1 MKVVAWNAGMAF
13 RKKIDEILPLKAN
26 ILVISECEKPEKWGQ
41 IIDEK
46 GIHKFLW
53 EGDNPN
59 KGIGIITFDANY
71 QIETHPAY
79 DKSYRYIVP
88 YKVSVGKL
96 EFILFAVWSQK
107 GEKRY
112 DSYIGQI
119 YLALEKYASLLK
131 EPCIIVG
138 DWNSNK
144 LFDHVKRVKTHSE
157 VVEFLEGFG
166 IKSAYHHFS
175 KKEHGDELKATH
187 YFRKEKARS
196 FHIDYLFASE
206 IFLNELQSIE
216 IGSYEEWIEFSD
228 HMPIIAEFNMLRE
241 FNSY

>member
-1 MKVVAWNAGMAF
+1 MKIVAWNADRAF
-13 RKKIDEILPLKAN
+13 RKKIDKILPLKAD
-26 ILVISECEKPEKWGQ
+26 ILLISECEKPEKWGQ

-46 GIHKFLW
+46 GIDEFLW

-59 KGIGIITFDANY
+59 KGIGIITFNKRY
-71 QIETHPAY
+71 RIESHPAY
-79 DKSYRYIVP
+79 DKSFRYIVP

-107 GEKRY
+107 GEKGY

-138 DWNSNK
+138 DWNSCK
-144 LFDHVKRVKTHSE
+144 LYDRIKRVKTHSE
-157 VVEFLEGFG
+157 VVEFLKGFG

-175 KKEHGDELKATH
+175 EEEQGEELKATH
-187 YFRKEKARS
+187 YFRKEKARP
-196 FHIDYLFASE
+196 FHIDCLFASE
-206 IFLNELQSIE
+206 IFLNELESIE

-228 HMPIIAEFNMLRE
+228 HMPISAEFNR
-241 FNSY
+241 

>member
-1 MKVVAWNAGMAF
+1 MKVVAWNADRAF
-13 RKKIDEILPLKAN
+13 RKKIDKILPLKAD
-26 ILVISECEKPEKWGQ
+26 ILIISECEKPEKWGQ
-41 IIDEK
+41 VIDEK
-46 GIHKFLW
+46 GIVEFLW

-59 KGIGIITFDANY
+59 KGIGIITFDAKY

-79 DKSYRYIVP
+79 DKSFRYIVP

-144 LFDHVKRVKTHSE
+144 LFDHIKRVKTHSE

-166 IKSAYHHFS
+166 IKSAYHRS
-175 KKEHGDELKATH
+175 SDEEHGEELKATH
-187 YFRKEKARS
+187 YFRKEKARP
-196 FHIDYLFASE
+196 FHIDFLFASK
-206 IFLNELQSIE
+206 ILLDQLKSYH
-216 IGSYEEWIEFSD
+216 IGSREDWIEFSD
-228 HMPIIAEFNMLRE
+228 HMPIMAEFNR
-241 FNSY
+241 

>member
-1 MKVVAWNAGMAF
+1 MKVVAWNADRAF
-13 RKKIDEILPLKAN
+13 RKKIDKILPLKAD
-26 ILVISECEKPEKWGQ
+26 ILIISECEKPEKWGQ
-41 IIDEK
+41 VIDEK
-46 GIHKFLW
+46 GIVEFLW

-59 KGIGIITFDANY
+59 KGIGIITFDAKY

-79 DKSYRYIVP
+79 DKSFRYIVP

-107 GEKRY
+107 GEKPY

-144 LFDHVKRVKTHSE
+144 LFDHIKRVKTHSE

-166 IKSAYHHFS
+166 IKSAYHRS
-175 KKEHGDELKATH
+175 SDEEHGEELKATH
-187 YFRKEKARS
+187 YFRKEKARP
-196 FHIDYLFASE
+196 FHIDFLFASK
-206 IFLNELQSIE
+206 ILLDQLKSYH
-216 IGSYEEWIEFSD
+216 IGSREDWIEFSD
-228 HMPIIAEFNMLRE
+228 HMPIMAEFNR
-241 FNSY
+241 

>member
-1 MKVVAWNAGMAF
+1 MKIVAWNADRAF
-13 RKKIDEILPLKAN
+13 RKKIDKILPLKAD

-46 GIHKFLW
+46 GIDEFLW

-59 KGIGIITFDANY
+59 KGIGIITFNKRY
-71 QIETHPAY
+71 RIESHPAY
-79 DKSYRYIVP
+79 DKSFRYIVP

-107 GEKRY
+107 GEKGY

-138 DWNSNK
+138 DWNSCK
-144 LFDHVKRVKTHSE
+144 LYYRIKRVKTHSE
-157 VVEFLEGFG
+157 VVEFLKGFG

-175 KKEHGDELKATH
+175 EEEQGEELKATH
-187 YFRKEKARS
+187 YFRKEKARP
-196 FHIDYLFASE
+196 FHIDCLFASE
-206 IFLNELQSIE
+206 IFLNELESIE

-228 HMPIIAEFNMLRE
+228 HMPISAEFNR
-241 FNSY
+241 

>member
-1 MKVVAWNAGMAF
+1 MKIVAWNADRAF
-13 RKKIDEILPLKAN
+13 RKKIDKILPLKAD

-46 GIHKFLW
+46 GIDEFLW

-59 KGIGIITFDANY
+59 KGIGIITFNKRY
-71 QIETHPAY
+71 RIESHPAY
-79 DKSYRYIVP
+79 DKSFRYIVP

-107 GEKRY
+107 GEKGY

-138 DWNSNK
+138 DWNSCK
-144 LFDHVKRVKTHSE
+144 LYDRIKRVKTHSE
-157 VVEFLEGFG
+157 VVEFLKGFG

-175 KKEHGDELKATH
+175 EEEQGEELKATH
-187 YFRKEKARS
+187 YFRKEKARP
-196 FHIDYLFASE
+196 FHIDCLFASE
-206 IFLNELQSIE
+206 IFLNELESIE

-228 HMPIIAEFNMLRE
+228 HMPISAEFNR
-241 FNSY
+241 

>member
-1 MKVVAWNAGMAF
+1 MKIVAWNAGMAF
-13 RKKIDEILPLKAN
+13 RKKIDKILPLKAD
-26 ILVISECEKPEKWGQ
+26 ILVISECEKSEKWGQ
-41 IIDEK
+41 IDKEK
-46 GIHKFLW
+46 GINDFLW

-59 KGIGIITFDANY
+59 KGIGIITFDKRY
-71 QIETHPAY
+71 KIEIHPDY
-79 DKSYRYIVP
+79 DKSFRYIVP
-88 YKVSVGKL
+88 IKVSADKQ
-96 EFILFAVWSQK
+96 EFIMFAVWSQK

-144 LFDHVKRVKTHSE
+144 LFDHVNRVKTHSE

-175 KKEHGDELKATH
+175 KEEHGEELKATH
-187 YFRKEKARS
+187 YFRKEKARPFHIDFLFASKILLDQLKS
-196 FHIDYLFASE
+196 FHI
-206 IFLNELQSIE
+206 
-216 IGSYEEWIEFSD
+216 GSREDWIEFSD
-228 HMPIIAEFNMLRE
+228 HMPISAEFND
-241 FNSY
+241 

>member
-1 MKVVAWNAGMAF
+1 MKVVAWNADRAF
-13 RKKIDEILPLKAN
+13 RKKIDKILPLKAD
-26 ILVISECEKPEKWGQ
+26 ILIISECEKPEKWGQ

-46 GIHKFLW
+46 GIDEFLW
-53 EGDNPN
+53 EGDKPN
-59 KGIGIITFDANY
+59 KGIGIITFDAKY
-71 QIETHPAY
+71 QIETHQAY
-79 DKSYRYIVP
+79 DKSFRYIVP

-138 DWNSNK
+138 DWNRNK

-166 IKSAYHHFS
+166 IKSAYHHFYDE
-175 KKEHGDELKATH
+175 EHGEELKATH
-187 YFRKEKARS
+187 YFRKEKARPFHIDFLFASKLLLDQLKS
-196 FHIDYLFASE
+196 FHI
-206 IFLNELQSIE
+206 
-216 IGSYEEWIEFSD
+216 GSREDWIEFSD
-228 HMPIIAEFNMLRE
+228 HMPIIAEFNR
-241 FNSY
+241 

>member
-1 MKVVAWNAGMAF
+1 MKIVAWNAGMAF
-13 RKKIDEILPLKAN
+13 RKKIDKILPLKAN

-46 GIHKFLW
+46 GIDDFLW

-59 KGIGIITFDANY
+59 KGIGIITFGERY
-71 QIETHPAY
+71 KIEIHPNY
-79 DKSYRYIVP
+79 DKSFRYIVP
-88 YKVSVGKL
+88 IKVSAGNQ
-96 EFILFAVWSQK
+96 EFIMFAVWSQK
-107 GEKRY
+107 GENRY
-112 DSYIGQI
+112 SSYIGQI

-131 EPCIIVG
+131 GPCIIVG

-144 LFDHVKRVKTHSE
+144 VFDHIKRVKTHSE

-175 KKEHGDELKATH
+175 KEEQGEESKATH
-187 YFRKEKARS
+187 YFRKEKMRP
-196 FHIDYLFASE
+196 FHIDCLFASE
-206 IFLNELQSIE
+206 IFLNQLESIE

-228 HMPIIAEFNMLRE
+228 HMPISAEFNG
-241 FNSY
+241 

>member
-1 MKVVAWNAGMAF
+1 MKIVAWNAGMAF
-13 RKKIDEILPLKAN
+13 RKKIDKILPLKAD
-26 ILVISECEKPEKWGQ
+26 ILVISECEKSEKWGQ
-41 IIDEK
+41 IDKEK
-46 GIHKFLW
+46 GINDFLW

-59 KGIGIITFDANY
+59 KGIGIITFDKRY
-71 QIETHPAY
+71 KIEIHPDY
-79 DKSYRYIVP
+79 DKSFRYIVP
-88 YKVSVGKL
+88 IKVSADKQD
-96 EFILFAVWSQK
+96 FIMFAVWSQK

-144 LFDHVKRVKTHSE
+144 LFDHVNRVKTHSE

-175 KKEHGDELKATH
+175 KEEHGEELKATH
-187 YFRKEKARS
+187 YFRKEKARPFHIDFLFASKILLDQLKS
-196 FHIDYLFASE
+196 FHI
-206 IFLNELQSIE
+206 
-216 IGSYEEWIEFSD
+216 GSREDWIEFSD
-228 HMPIIAEFNMLRE
+228 HMPISAEFND
-241 FNSY
+241 